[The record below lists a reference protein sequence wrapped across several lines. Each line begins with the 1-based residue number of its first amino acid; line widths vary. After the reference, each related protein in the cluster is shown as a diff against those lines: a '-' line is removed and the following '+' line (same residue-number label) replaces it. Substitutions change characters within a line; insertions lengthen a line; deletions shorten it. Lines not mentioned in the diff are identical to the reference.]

1 MPCAQRSA
9 VKTGFLF
16 ATSDCNII
24 VKKVS
29 QAGAQDTL
37 PIFTA
42 IDIARE
48 IAVHTQHRGKNK
60 QQTAMKSHRPA
71 QLKTSQGAKATQTK
85 AQRKPGKVTA
95 IRPKRRTRPNVGRII
110 LLGISIAF
118 IAWAIYPITYRVEHG
133 RELERLDTQLAQIKT
148 ENTRLKEELKELG
161 SDDYVEQQARTLGL
175 SRADEEIIVVV
186 PEKAQ
191 QSLKANPEGASK
203 NGQNKGSSSLWKR
216 LTDWLTGVF

>member
-1 MPCAQRSA
+1 
-9 VKTGFLF
+9 
-16 ATSDCNII
+16 
-24 VKKVS
+24 
-29 QAGAQDTL
+29 
-37 PIFTA
+37 
-42 IDIARE
+42 
-48 IAVHTQHRGKNK
+48 
-60 QQTAMKSHRPA
+60 MKSRKPT
-71 QLKTSQGAKATQTK
+71 QLKAAQGVKATQTK
-85 AQRKPGKVTA
+85 AQRKPGNVRV

-186 PEKAQ
+186 PEKAR
-191 QSLKANPEGASK
+191 QSLKANPDDAAK

-216 LTDWLTGVF
+216 FSDWLTGIF